1 MYLRIT
7 RTHFDPAISEQVA
20 PLAREAVV
28 AVQRLP
34 GVQQVHQGIDRG
46 SGTAAIVSV
55 WDSEE
60 HARFSRDALG
70 DVIARVHAL
79 GVQLDPPEIYA
90 IEDDAGAGVR

>member
-7 RTHFDPAISEQVA
+7 RTHFDPTLAEQVA
-20 PLAREAVV
+20 PLAREAVA

-34 GVQQVHQGIDRG
+34 GVQQVHQGIDRA
-46 SGTAAIVSV
+46 SGTGAIVSV
-55 WDSEE
+55 WDSEA

-70 DVIARVHAL
+70 EVMARVAAL

-90 IEDDAGAGVR
+90 IEDDA